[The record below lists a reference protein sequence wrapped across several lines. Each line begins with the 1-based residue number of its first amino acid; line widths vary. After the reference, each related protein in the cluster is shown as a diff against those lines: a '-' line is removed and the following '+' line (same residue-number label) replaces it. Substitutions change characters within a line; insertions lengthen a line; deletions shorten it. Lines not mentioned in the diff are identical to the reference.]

1 MILKVSKCIF
11 QLYVNRPLQLSVPIN
26 SQWFS
31 TKMSKY
37 LSEVPEV
44 DIDGKGVFKYMLLN
58 IHDKATDDYKPV
70 VRGYLSAAWHDDVF
84 EQTKEQVK
92 KYSDLEVKSL
102 GGGRIQ
108 HDPEIKSIRVYG
120 YSQQITLLPTQS
132 HH

>member
-1 MILKVSKCIF
+1 
-11 QLYVNRPLQLSVPIN
+11 
-26 SQWFS
+26 
-31 TKMSKY
+31 MSKY

-120 YSQQITLLPTQS
+120 YSQGYGQADHSLAVDLLKTKYPDYDITWTNDGY
-132 HH
+132 